1 MTRGGK
7 NDTAINAIQS
17 RGKICQTILYI
28 NQYYEKNLTTGVVTT
43 SYYLGGQLVAAR
55 EGTTLRYIH
64 QDSLSSTSVMST
76 STGTLDSSMTFYPFG
91 ATRTGSVN
99 TTKKFTGQRL
109 DGTGLYYYG
118 ARYYDATIGKFISA
132 DIIIQNPTNPQSL
145 NRYTYCSNNPL
156 RYTDPTGKDYIS
168 DHGGAINN
176 VTIVDKVVP
185 IEKSSFTITS
195 GLVPYDSTWTKYVNS
210 FAAMAYFLGSGVAI
224 KDSGLSQS
232 DYPSTVDITGNVTAY
247 HTSSGLN
254 GVTCDISSSAN
265 IGYNVTLNWTYE
277 NGNSGG
283 LRWIPLGRTM
293 E

>member
-1 MTRGGK
+1 VTRGGK

-109 DGTGLYYYG
+109 DGTGL
-118 ARYYDATIGKFISA
+118 
-132 DIIIQNPTNPQSL
+132 
-145 NRYTYCSNNPL
+145 
-156 RYTDPTGKDYIS
+156 
-168 DHGGAINN
+168 
-176 VTIVDKVVP
+176 
-185 IEKSSFTITS
+185 
-195 GLVPYDSTWTKYVNS
+195 
-210 FAAMAYFLGSGVAI
+210 
-224 KDSGLSQS
+224 
-232 DYPSTVDITGNVTAY
+232 
-247 HTSSGLN
+247 
-254 GVTCDISSSAN
+254 
-265 IGYNVTLNWTYE
+265 
-277 NGNSGG
+277 
-283 LRWIPLGRTM
+283 
-293 E
+293 